1 MNTKFGRTVNSS
13 IQDGVNM
20 IKVFLA
26 EDEYVVR
33 EGIKSKVPWGDNG
46 YEFCGEAPDGELALP
61 MIEKAK
67 PDILITDIKMPFM
80 DGLELARLVKAK
92 YPNTEIVFLTGHA
105 EFEYAKEAIKLG
117 AAEYLSKPV
126 NSAEL
131 LKALAPIKKRIED
144 REQEKEML
152 EFYRDEMKENTERD
166 KSDLFA
172 ELVSGNGHT
181 AELLNMAGELDMDLV
196 ASWYNILLLK
206 VKSNY
211 HEQVEFSKS
220 VLKRFDE
227 IEDMCAE
234 GNPLAF
240 DRSPEGKAYIF
251 KGGSREELEQLVD
264 SFAKNCKEK
273 FDSHAH
279 IRYFGGIGE
288 PVMRLGELPQCY
300 ESAERAF
307 AHRYLIEDNRII
319 RIGDV
324 KSYKEEAGSSEV
336 VVPIQ
341 LDRTGFSEFLKLGD
355 AKEVKFFVEDFFAG
369 LGSSTVKSLLMRQY
383 VVVDAFLKVSDFVKD
398 IGGSYEKL
406 ESVNEKKE
414 TLATEN
420 GAREYLCRIME
431 AAITERDSISRDKNG
446 KKVSDIVKYIEDNYT
461 NEELN
466 LNMVA
471 EHMNFSPNHL
481 SAIFSQET
489 GQTLIKYLTDLRLKK
504 AKELLKCT
512 SMRASEICEAVGYK
526 DAHYF
531 SYLFKKNVGMS
542 PMEFREH

>member
-1 MNTKFGRTVNSS
+1 M
-13 IQDGVNM
+13 
-20 IKVFLA
+20 A

-33 EGIKSKVPWGDNG
+33 EGIKSKVPWSESG

-61 MIEKAK
+61 MIEKCR

-80 DGLELARLVKAK
+80 DGLELARLVRSK
-92 YPNTEIVFLTGHA
+92 YPDTEIVFLTGHE
-105 EFEYAKEAIKLG
+105 EFEYAKEAIKIG
-117 AAEYLSKPV
+117 VAEYLLKPV

-131 LKALAPIKKRIED
+131 LQALAPIRKRIED

-152 EFYRDEMKENTERD
+152 RFYRSEMKENTEHD
-166 KSDLFA
+166 KSDLFT

-181 AELLNMAGELDMDLV
+181 AELLNMAENLDINLV
-196 ASWYNILLLK
+196 SSWYNILLLK

-220 VLKRFDE
+220 VLKRFNE
-227 IEDMCAE
+227 IEDICAE
-234 GNPLAF
+234 GKALAF
-240 DRSPEGKAYIF
+240 DMAPEGKAYIF
-251 KGGSREELEQLVD
+251 MGNSKEELD
-264 SFAKNCKEK
+264 SEIEKFVVNIREK
-273 FDSHAH
+273 FDSHQH

-288 PVMRLGELPQCY
+288 PVMRLGELPKCY

-307 AHRYLIEDNRII
+307 AHRYLLDENKILKVT
-319 RIGDV
+319 DV
-324 KSYKEEAGSSEV
+324 NSYNEASGSLEV
-336 VVPIQ
+336 VVPNQ
-341 LDRTGFSEFLKLGD
+341 LDQTGFAEFLKLGF
-355 AKEVKFFVEDFFAG
+355 AGEVKFFVEDFFGG

-383 VVVDAFLKVSDFVKD
+383 VVVDAYLKVSDFVKN
-398 IGGSYEKL
+398 IGGDTGKL
-406 ESVNEKKE
+406 EDVNEKIE
-414 TLATEN
+414 TLATEQ
-420 GAREYLCRIME
+420 GAKDYLCRLME
-431 AAITERDSISRDKNG
+431 GAIRERDSISRDKNG
-446 KKVSDIVKYIEDNYT
+446 KKVTDIIKYIDENYT
-461 NEELN
+461 NEELS

-489 GQTLIKYLTDLRLKK
+489 GQTLIKYLTDLRIKK

-512 SMRASEICEAVGYK
+512 SMRAAEICEAVGYK

>member
-1 MNTKFGRTVNSS
+1 
-13 IQDGVNM
+13 M

-33 EGIKSKVPWGDNG
+33 EGIKTKVAWGENG

-61 MIEKAK
+61 MIEKSR

-80 DGLELARLVKAK
+80 DGLELARLVRAK

-105 EFEYAKEAIKLG
+105 EFEYAKEAIKIG

-126 NSAEL
+126 SSVEL
-131 LKALAPIKKRIED
+131 LNALAPIKKRIEE

-152 EFYRDEMKENTERD
+152 DFYRTEMKENIERD
-166 KSDLFA
+166 KSDLFT
-172 ELVSGNGHT
+172 ELVSGNGHA
-181 AELLNMAGELDMDLV
+181 AELLHMAEELDMDLV

-220 VLKRFDE
+220 VLKRFNE
-227 IEDMCAE
+227 IEDMCLE

-240 DRSPEGKAYIF
+240 DRAPEGKAYIF
-251 KGGSREELEQLVD
+251 KGGSQAEVQAQIDEFV
-264 SFAKNCKEK
+264 KNVKEK
-273 FDSHAH
+273 FDSHVH
-279 IRYFGGIGE
+279 IRYFGGIGD

-300 ESAERAF
+300 ESAEHAF
-307 AHRYLIEDNRII
+307 AYRYLIEDNKII
-319 RIGDV
+319 RNDDV
-324 KSYKEEAGSSEV
+324 KSFTRTEDSQEV
-336 VVPIQ
+336 VMPNQ
-341 LDRTGFSEFLKLGD
+341 LDRTGFAEFLKLGFAD
-355 AKEVKFFVEDFFAG
+355 EAKFFVDDFFEG
-369 LGSSTVKSLLMRQY
+369 LGSSTIKSLLMRQY
-383 VVVDAFLKVSDFVKD
+383 VVVDAFLKVSDFVKS
-398 IGGSYEKL
+398 IGGDTARL
-406 ESVNEKKE
+406 EQVNEKKE
-414 TLATEN
+414 TLATEE
-420 GAREYLCRIME
+420 GAREYLCRLVTS
-431 AAITERDSISRDKNG
+431 AILERDSISRDKNG
-446 KKVSDIVKYIEDNYT
+446 KRVTDIIKYIEENYT
-461 NEELN
+461 NEDMS

-489 GQTLIKYLTDLRLKK
+489 GQTLIKYLTDLRIKK

-526 DAHYF
+526 DSHYF

-542 PMEFREH
+542 PMEYREH